1 MPNAN
6 PPLGFLDNNFH
17 DPDLDRFIDRVHG
30 LKPEIAVI
38 GDAYDRRHAESL
50 QEAADALQ
58 ERYDDLQCVT
68 VPKCREAFDVFDDVV
83 LGYPNGYSTRD
94 PQEYSDPVDWRGRD
108 IHVLGGNPL
117 SQHEVM
123 QELTQPT
130 LAGHEPANIVGVDGN
145 GVIKAAY
152 MGKYWTPNGY
162 EPADHLSIRETVEQS
177 LLEIKGFWQQHGLWP
192 DSTPLQEYGP
202 AVMQPDDLVY
212 ATGGDIRTR
221 EALEKAYVATYDD
234 ELTLAFESET
244 AQRFVEYRDNL

>member
-6 PPLGFLDNNFH
+6 PPIGFLDNNFH

-30 LKPEIAVI
+30 LEPEIAVI
-38 GDAYDRRHAESL
+38 GDAYDRRQAESL

-68 VPKCREAFDVFDDVV
+68 VPKCREAFNVLDDVV
-83 LGYPNGYSTRD
+83 LGYPNGYSTVA
-94 PQEYSDPVDWRGRD
+94 PAEYSDPVDWRGRD

-117 SQHEVM
+117 SQYEVM

-152 MGKYWTPNGY
+152 MGEYWTPNDTN
-162 EPADHLSIRETVEQS
+162 PLTISVSVKPWNS
-177 LLEIKGFWQQHGLWP
+177 LYWKSRGSGSSTGCGLIP
-192 DSTPLQEYGP
+192 RRCRSTARPSCNRTTRCMPRG
-202 AVMQPDDLVY
+202 
-212 ATGGDIRTR
+212 ATSGHERRWNRRMWRRTTTSLR
-221 EALEKAYVATYDD
+221 
-234 ELTLAFESET
+234 
-244 AQRFVEYRDNL
+244 